1 MDQLIA
7 KQFGKA
13 LVFLLEKEGRGAQSR
28 LAREKE
34 IDRGYLNA
42 IIQGRK
48 TGSEHVRSKIADHFH
63 MPYEEMLSLGR
74 RLLEAPGPQMGPWT
88 RPGVEGSSDNAVKV
102 PEGKG
107 EVSGANKSSPKI
119 SETIQKAII
128 ILESDTEYRSRLA
141 DLINTFHKELIAREE
156 SAGLRTQLTEMDKRI
171 AHLENMLADEKNS
184 TRKSA

>member
-7 KQFGKA
+7 KQFGRA

-48 TGSEHVRSKIADHFH
+48 TGSEHVRGKIAEHFH
-63 MPYEEMLSLGR
+63 LPYEEMLALGR
-74 RLLEAPGPQMGPWT
+74 RLLEAPGPQRGPWT
-88 RPGVEGSSDNAVKV
+88 RPGVKRSSDNAAKV
-102 PEGKG
+102 PEGTG
-107 EVSGANKSSPKI
+107 DISGANTSTPRI
-119 SETIQKAII
+119 SETIRKAII

-141 DLINTFHKELIAREE
+141 DLINTFHEELMAREE
-156 SAGLRTQLTEMDKRI
+156 PAGLRTQMTEMEKRI
-171 AHLENMLADEKNS
+171 AHLENMLADEKKG